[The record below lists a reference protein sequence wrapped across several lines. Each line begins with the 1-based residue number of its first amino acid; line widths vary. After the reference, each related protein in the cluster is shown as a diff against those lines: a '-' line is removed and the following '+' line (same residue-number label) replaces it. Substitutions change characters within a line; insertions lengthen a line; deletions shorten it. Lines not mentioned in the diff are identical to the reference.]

1 MITVIIAGSIAA
13 FVAVLFAV
21 SYVKAPPDMAF
32 IISGLKRRIIIGA
45 ANFRIPFLERL
56 DKVTLELIQ
65 VDVKTSEPVPNADFI
80 NVNVDAVVNIKVG
93 RDKEK
98 IDLAA
103 MNFLNARPDY
113 IARVAKEVLEGN
125 MREIVGQMHTKEMVL
140 DRQKFA
146 DMVKTNADPDLARMG
161 LEIISFNVQN
171 FSDNDKAIENLGID
185 NIAQISKD
193 AAIARA
199 NAERDVAVARAQ
211 AQKESNDADVAAQT
225 EIAKKQNELAIKKAE
240 LKKDADT
247 QLAVAEAAKGIMAE
261 EQRKIKEIK
270 AGDANVAAQEKN
282 IEIKER
288 EVAIT
293 EKLLDAKIKKQ
304 ADAEKYAVEKQSEAK
319 LFATQKNA
327 EAELAQRQRKAEA
340 EQYEA
345 ERQAEAKKAL
355 AEAELV
361 KGTNEAKVIQ
371 MKGEAEAEAV
381 RAKLTAEAEG
391 LEKKAEA
398 LAKLND
404 AGKMEMQIQVA
415 KAYVEQLPAI
425 ARGVAEAY
433 SKVGNITMY
442 GDQSA
447 ALASSVIDKT
457 AQLSDGLAKGVGIDL
472 KSLLAG
478 AFGAKLIDAVKKE
491 G

>member
-1 MITVIIAGSIAA
+1 MPIEPILIAA
-13 FVAVLFAV
+13 GVLLFVILIVI
-21 SYVKAPPDMAF
+21 SYVKAPPDMAY
-32 IISGLKRRIIIGA
+32 IISGLKRRTVIGG

-93 RDKEK
+93 RDPEK

-103 MNFLNARPDY
+103 MNFLNAAPNY
-113 IARVAKEVLEGN
+113 IAGVAKEVLEGN

-211 AQKESNDADVAAQT
+211 AEKEANDASVAAQT
-225 EIAKKQNELAIKKAE
+225 EIAKKQNELEIKKAE

-247 QLAVAEAAKGIMAE
+247 QLAIAEAAKGIMAE
-261 EQRKIKEIK
+261 EQRKVKEVK
-270 AGDANVAAQEKN
+270 FGDANIARQEKE
-282 IEIKER
+282 IELKERAVAIKEK
-288 EVAIT
+288 E
-293 EKLLDAKIKKQ
+293 LDANVRKE
-304 ADAEKYAVEKQSEAK
+304 ADAKKYAIEQDAQAALFQQSK
-319 LFATQKNA
+319 
-327 EAELAQRQRKAEA
+327 
-340 EQYEA
+340 
-345 ERQAEAKKAL
+345 L
-355 AEAELV
+355 AEADLYRRT
-361 KGTNEAKVIQ
+361 K
-371 MKGEAEAEAV
+371 EAEAI
-381 RAKLTAEAEG
+381 KLKALAEAEG

-398 LAKLND
+398 MAKYGE
-404 AGKMEMQIQVA
+404 AAKMDLQLQVA
-415 KAYVEQLPAI
+415 KVYCEQLPDI
-425 ARGVAEAY
+425 AKGIAEAY
-433 SKVGNITMY
+433 TKVGNITMY
-442 GDQSA
+442 GDQSGAIA
-447 ALASSVIDKT
+447 AGVIDKSV
-457 AQLSDGLAKGVGIDL
+457 QLSDGLSKGLGIDL

-478 AFGAKLIDAVKKE
+478 AFGVKILDAAGKGGDKQ
-491 G
+491 GS